1 MTAKS
6 FLPFVFL
13 FAVFIDASTIS
24 TSLLNIE
31 LKKNYSFVE
40 RSLNESDMKIDSST
54 GNIFFT
60 NEDISIQVLTP
71 FEENYR
77 IREDTIEIHDIFLDQ
92 KNVIDIKELDN
103 FFLDLLLEG
112 VDQDSETYSVDII
125 NNSTIQVFENNGLNV
140 VSFSF
145 IGNKLKLIRYQDSLG
160 VEHGIELT
168 LL

>member
-13 FAVFIDASTIS
+13 FAVFIDAASIS
-24 TSLLNIE
+24 ASLLNIE

-92 KNVIDIKELDN
+92 KNVIDIKELNN
-103 FFLDLLLEG
+103 FFLDLLIEG

-125 NNSTIQVFENNGLNV
+125 NDSTIQVFENNGLNV

-145 IGNKLKLIRYQDSLG
+145 IGNKLKLIRYKDSLG

-168 LL
+168 PL

>member
-60 NEDISIQVLTP
+60 NEDILIQVLTP

-112 VDQDSETYSVDII
+112 VDQDSETYSVNII
-125 NNSTIQVFENNGLNV
+125 NDSTIQVFENNGLNI

>member
-1 MTAKS
+1 
-6 FLPFVFL
+6 
-13 FAVFIDASTIS
+13 
-24 TSLLNIE
+24 
-31 LKKNYSFVE
+31 
-40 RSLNESDMKIDSST
+40 MKIDSST

-125 NNSTIQVFENNGLNV
+125 NDSTIQIFENNGLNV

>member
-125 NNSTIQVFENNGLNV
+125 NDSTIQVFENNSLNV

-168 LL
+168 PL

>member
-6 FLPFVFL
+6 LLPFVFL

-24 TSLLNIE
+24 TSLLNVE

-40 RSLNESDMKIDSST
+40 RSLSESDMQIDSST

-125 NNSTIQVFENNGLNV
+125 NDSTIQVFENNGLNV

>member
-6 FLPFVFL
+6 FLPFVSL

-31 LKKNYSFVE
+31 LKKYYSFVE

-112 VDQDSETYSVDII
+112 VDQASETYSVDII
-125 NNSTIQVFENNGLNV
+125 NDSTIQVFENNGLNV
-140 VSFSF
+140 ISFSF
-145 IGNKLKLIRYQDSLG
+145 IGNKLKLIRYKDSLG
-160 VEHGIELT
+160 VEHGIELSP
-168 LL
+168 L

>member
-24 TSLLNIE
+24 ASLLNIE

-60 NEDISIQVLTP
+60 NEDISIQVVTP

-103 FFLDLLLEG
+103 FFLDLLIEG

-125 NNSTIQVFENNGLNV
+125 NDSTIQVFENNGLNV

>member
-6 FLPFVFL
+6 FLSFVFL

-24 TSLLNIE
+24 TSLLNVE

-40 RSLNESDMKIDSST
+40 RSLSASDMQIDSST

-60 NEDISIQVLTP
+60 DEDISIQVLTP

-77 IREDTIEIHDIFLDQ
+77 IREDAIEIHDIFLDQ

-112 VDQDSETYSVDII
+112 VDEDSSTYSVDII
-125 NNSTIQVFENNGLNV
+125 NDSTIQVFENNGLNE

>member
-13 FAVFIDASTIS
+13 LAVFIDASTIS

-77 IREDTIEIHDIFLDQ
+77 IREDTIEIYDIFLDQ

-125 NNSTIQVFENNGLNV
+125 DDSTIKVFENNGLNV

>member
-24 TSLLNIE
+24 TSLLNVE

-40 RSLNESDMKIDSST
+40 RSLSESNMQIDSST

-77 IREDTIEIHDIFLDQ
+77 IREDAIEIHDIFLDQ

-112 VDQDSETYSVDII
+112 VDEASATYSVNIVND
-125 NNSTIQVFENNGLNV
+125 STIQVFENNGLNV

-168 LL
+168 PL

>member
-24 TSLLNIE
+24 TSLLNVE
-31 LKKNYSFVE
+31 LKKNYTFVE
-40 RSLNESDMKIDSST
+40 RSLSESNMQIDSST

-92 KNVIDIKELDN
+92 KNVIDIRELDN

-112 VDQDSETYSVDII
+112 VDEASATYSVNII
-125 NNSTIQVFENNGLNV
+125 NDSTIQVFENNGLNE

-168 LL
+168 PL

>member
-24 TSLLNIE
+24 TSLLNVE
-31 LKKNYSFVE
+31 LKKNYTFVE
-40 RSLNESDMKIDSST
+40 RSLSEANMQIDSST

-112 VDQDSETYSVDII
+112 IDEASETYSVDII
-125 NNSTIQVFENNGLNV
+125 NDSIIQVFENNGLNE

-145 IGNKLKLIRYQDSLG
+145 IGNKLKLIRYKDSLG

-168 LL
+168 PL

>member
-24 TSLLNIE
+24 TSLLNVE
-31 LKKNYSFVE
+31 LKKNYTFVE
-40 RSLNESDMKIDSST
+40 RSLSEANMQIDSST

-112 VDQDSETYSVDII
+112 IDEASETYSVDII
-125 NNSTIQVFENNGLNV
+125 NDSIIQVFETTVLM
-140 VSFSF
+140 
-145 IGNKLKLIRYQDSLG
+145 
-160 VEHGIELT
+160 
-168 LL
+168 LLAFHLLAIN

>member
-40 RSLNESDMKIDSST
+40 RSLSESNMKIDSST

-125 NNSTIQVFENNGLNV
+125 NDSTIQVFENNGLNV

>member
-13 FAVFIDASTIS
+13 FAVFIDAASIS
-24 TSLLNIE
+24 ASLLNIE

-112 VDQDSETYSVDII
+112 VDQASETYSVDII
-125 NNSTIQVFENNGLNV
+125 NDSTIQVFENNGLNV

-145 IGNKLKLIRYQDSLG
+145 IGNKLKLIRYKDSLG

-168 LL
+168 PL

>member
-6 FLPFVFL
+6 FFLFVIL
-13 FAVFIDASTIS
+13 FAVFIDAASIS
-24 TSLLNIE
+24 TSLLNDE

-40 RSLNESDMKIDSST
+40 RSLSESDVQIDSST

-112 VDQDSETYSVDII
+112 VDQASETYSVYIM
-125 NNSTIQVFENNGLNV
+125 NNSTIQVFEYNGLNV

-168 LL
+168 PL

>member
-40 RSLNESDMKIDSST
+40 RSLNESDMQIDSST

-125 NNSTIQVFENNGLNV
+125 NDSTIQVFENNGLNV

>member
-71 FEENYR
+71 FEENYI

-112 VDQDSETYSVDII
+112 VDQASETYSVDII
-125 NNSTIQVFENNGLNV
+125 NDSSIQVIENNGLNV

-145 IGNKLKLIRYQDSLG
+145 IGNKLKLIRYKDSLG
-160 VEHGIELT
+160 VEHGIELAP
-168 LL
+168 L

>member
-1 MTAKS
+1 MTAKFFFS
-6 FLPFVFL
+6 FVFS

-40 RSLNESDMKIDSST
+40 RSLSEANMQIDSST

-112 VDQDSETYSVDII
+112 IDEASETYSVDII
-125 NNSTIQVFENNGLNV
+125 NDSIIQVFENNGLNV

-168 LL
+168 PL

>member
-24 TSLLNIE
+24 TSLLNVE
-31 LKKNYSFVE
+31 LKKNYTFVE
-40 RSLNESDMKIDSST
+40 RSLSEANMQIDSST

-92 KNVIDIKELDN
+92 KNVIDIRELDN

-112 VDQDSETYSVDII
+112 VDEASATYSVDII
-125 NNSTIQVFENNGLNV
+125 NDSTIQVFENNGLNV

-168 LL
+168 PL

>member
-13 FAVFIDASTIS
+13 LAVFIDASTIS

-125 NNSTIQVFENNGLNV
+125 DDSTIQVFENNGLNV

>member
-103 FFLDLLLEG
+103 FFLELLLEG

-125 NNSTIQVFENNGLNV
+125 NDSTIQVFENNGLNV

>member
-112 VDQDSETYSVDII
+112 VDQASETYSVDII
-125 NNSTIQVFENNGLNV
+125 NDSTIQVFENNGLNV

-145 IGNKLKLIRYQDSLG
+145 FGNKLKLIRYKDSLG

-168 LL
+168 PL

>member
-13 FAVFIDASTIS
+13 FAVFIDASSIS
-24 TSLLNIE
+24 TSLLNVE

-125 NNSTIQVFENNGLNV
+125 NDSTIQVFENNGLNV

>member
-24 TSLLNIE
+24 TSLLNVE

-40 RSLNESDMKIDSST
+40 RSLSESNMQIDSST

-77 IREDTIEIHDIFLDQ
+77 IREDEVEIHDIFLDQ

-112 VDQDSETYSVDII
+112 VDEASATYSVNII
-125 NNSTIQVFENNGLNV
+125 NDSTIQVFENNGLNK

-145 IGNKLKLIRYQDSLG
+145 NGNKLKLIRYQDSLG

>member
-112 VDQDSETYSVDII
+112 VDQASETYSVDII
-125 NNSTIQVFENNGLNV
+125 NDSTIQVFENNGLNV

>member
-112 VDQDSETYSVDII
+112 VDQVSETYSVDII
-125 NNSTIQVFENNGLNV
+125 NDSTIQVFENNGLNV

-145 IGNKLKLIRYQDSLG
+145 IGNKLKLIRYKDSLG

-168 LL
+168 PL

>member
-13 FAVFIDASTIS
+13 LAVFIDASTIS

-112 VDQDSETYSVDII
+112 VDQASETYSVDII
-125 NNSTIQVFENNGLNV
+125 NDSTIQVFENNGLNV
-140 VSFSF
+140 ISFSF
-145 IGNKLKLIRYQDSLG
+145 IGNKLKLIRYKDSLG

-168 LL
+168 PL

>member
-40 RSLNESDMKIDSST
+40 RSLNESDIKIDSST

-92 KNVIDIKELDN
+92 KNVIDIKDLDN

-125 NNSTIQVFENNGLNV
+125 NDSTIQVFENNGLNV

>member
-6 FLPFVFL
+6 FFPFVFL

-24 TSLLNIE
+24 TSLLNVE

-40 RSLNESDMKIDSST
+40 RSLSESNMQIDSST

-77 IREDTIEIHDIFLDQ
+77 IREDAIEIHDIFLDQ

-112 VDQDSETYSVDII
+112 VDEDSSTYSVDII
-125 NNSTIQVFENNGLNV
+125 NDSTIQVFENNGLNE

>member
-6 FLPFVFL
+6 FFLFVIL
-13 FAVFIDASTIS
+13 FAVFIDAASIS
-24 TSLLNIE
+24 TSLLNDE
-31 LKKNYSFVE
+31 LKKDYSFVE
-40 RSLNESDMKIDSST
+40 RSLSESDLQIDSST

-77 IREDTIEIHDIFLDQ
+77 IREGTIEIHDIFLDQ
-92 KNVIDIKELDN
+92 KNVINIKELDN

-112 VDQDSETYSVDII
+112 VDQASEAYSVDII

-168 LL
+168 PL

>member
-125 NNSTIQVFENNGLNV
+125 NDSTIQIFENNGLNV

>member
-13 FAVFIDASTIS
+13 FAVFIDASIIS

-125 NNSTIQVFENNGLNV
+125 NDSTIQVFENNGLNV

>member
-24 TSLLNIE
+24 TSLLNVE

-40 RSLNESDMKIDSST
+40 RSLSESNMQIDSST

-77 IREDTIEIHDIFLDQ
+77 IREDAIEIHDIFLDQ

-112 VDQDSETYSVDII
+112 VDQASETYSVDII
-125 NNSTIQVFENNGLNV
+125 NDSSIQVIENNGLNV

-145 IGNKLKLIRYQDSLG
+145 IGNKLKLIRYKDSLG
-160 VEHGIELT
+160 VEHGIELAP
-168 LL
+168 L

>member
-24 TSLLNIE
+24 TSLLNVE

-40 RSLNESDMKIDSST
+40 RSLSESDMQIDSST

-60 NEDISIQVLTP
+60 DEDISIQVLTP

-77 IREDTIEIHDIFLDQ
+77 IREDAIEIHDIFLDQ

-112 VDQDSETYSVDII
+112 VDEASATYSVEII
-125 NNSTIQVFENNGLNV
+125 NDSTIQVFENNGLNK

-145 IGNKLKLIRYQDSLG
+145 NGNKLKLIRYQDSLG

>member
-24 TSLLNIE
+24 TSLLNVE

-125 NNSTIQVFENNGLNV
+125 NDSTIQIFENNGLNV

>member
-92 KNVIDIKELDN
+92 KNVIDIKELNN
-103 FFLDLLLEG
+103 FFLDLLIEG

-125 NNSTIQVFENNGLNV
+125 NDSTIQVFENNGLNV

>member
-112 VDQDSETYSVDII
+112 VDQDSETDSVDII